1 MSSSSP
7 SWICRSISVWVRG
20 DADGPG
26 VRDAHGNAVEA
37 HRQADAQPLHDL
49 PHGRGEALPLHV
61 RLGTG
66 QEQEG
71 RAGGVLHEPHLD
83 GGFLVVRPGVPL
95 EGQQRPTGPV
105 VHEPVV
111 VEAGDDLVGQRVEHL
126 VDDLVAGLPGVDVS
140 VEVVQHDQSGR
151 LLGECHVDDGKAL
164 RLPGVQILR
173 IKHGDR
179 SPPRVRTS
187 QHPCGVGHSRETH

>member
-1 MSSSSP
+1 MA
-7 SWICRSISVWVRG
+7 RYEVGAAAVRG
-20 DADGPG
+20 DADRAG
-26 VRDAHGNAVEA
+26 VRDAHRDAVEA
-37 HRQADAQPLHDL
+37 DRQADAEALHDL
-49 PHGRGEALPLHV
+49 PHGGGEALPLDV
-61 RLGTG
+61 RLGTR

-71 RAGGVLHEPHLD
+71 RPGGVLDQPHLD
-83 GGFLVVRPGVPL
+83 GGLLVVRPGVPL
-95 EGQQRPTGPV
+95 EGQQRATRPV

-173 IKHGDR
+173 IKHSDR
-179 SPPRVRTS
+179 SPPSVRL
-187 QHPCGVGHSRETH
+187 